1 MVVDPGQ
8 SIQPDRDLAFEQA
21 TSGLQSTPVLGA
33 AVLAFVVVAVGRL
46 IRRLLERL
54 STAQKTS

>member
-8 SIQPDRDLAFEQA
+8 SIQPDRDIAFGQA
-21 TSGLQSTPVLGA
+21 TSGLQATPVLGA
-33 AVLAFVVVAVGRL
+33 AVLAFVIVAVGRL

-54 STAQKTS
+54 STAQNS